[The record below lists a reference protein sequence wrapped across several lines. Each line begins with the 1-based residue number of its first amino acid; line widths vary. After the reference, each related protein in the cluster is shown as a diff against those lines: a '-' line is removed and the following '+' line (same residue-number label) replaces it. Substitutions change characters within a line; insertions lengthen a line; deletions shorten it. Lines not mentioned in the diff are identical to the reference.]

1 MGALFSQVD
10 AAAIPT
16 HCHWHS
22 TIIFICQVDALQA
35 LVLTVATC
43 TALFAWDDAI
53 GKPLWPQ
60 LLQMG
65 FC

>member
-53 GKPLWPQ
+53 GS
-60 LLQMG
+60 
-65 FC
+65 